1 MGVNIGHASISE
13 TGSINGAKGDSTG
26 KEVCI
31 RSWYKKPWD
40 FMAIHPDAAVREKH
54 AAAVEDCCS
63 NNNIGYGQADRN
75 TAYARAKE
83 VGFEVGKIKTK
94 CNCDCSSLQ
103 NLCAVISGANV
114 TYGSNGWVTSNM
126 KAKLAAAGY
135 KIITDSTYVNNE
147 EYCVRG
153 AIYVKASSHTVCGL
167 TNGSKASKT
176 LAKAGITS
184 GSAPSGN
191 TSGNTSGGINR
202 TPKWTGVVT
211 ATELN
216 VRTWAGTEYGN
227 IRSYPVLAKGNKVD
241 VCDSVKAADG
251 DVWYFARIAGKYY
264 GFVHSDYIKKDEEQ
278 KKLAVGDVVNF
289 TGNKHYTSS
298 YAAGTAK
305 SCKAGQAEIT
315 AINEKGA
322 HPYHLKKTSGSK
334 STVYGWVNEDDI
346 EA

>member
-1 MGVNIGHASISE
+1 MSVYIGHASISE
-13 TGSINGAKGDSTG
+13 TGSINGAKGDSTK
-26 KEVCI
+26 KEVCV
-31 RSWYKKPWD
+31 RTWYNKPWD

-54 AAAVEDCCS
+54 AAAVEDCCE
-63 NNNIGYGQADRN
+63 NDCIGYGQADRN
-75 TAYARAKE
+75 TAHARAKE
-83 VGFEVGKIKTK
+83 VDFVIGKIKTK

-103 NLCAVISGANV
+103 NLCAVVSGAPNV

-135 KIITDSTYVNNE
+135 IIITDKTYLNSAD
-147 EYCVRG
+147 YCVRG

-176 LAKAGITS
+176 LAKAGIKS
-184 GSAPSGN
+184 GSSSSGS
-191 TSGNTSGGINR
+191 TGSTSGGLNR

-227 IRSYPVLAKGNKVD
+227 IRSYPVLAEGNEVD

-251 DVWYFARIAGKYY
+251 DVWHYVRIAGKCY
-264 GFVHSDYIKKDEEQ
+264 GFVHGDYIKKAEA
-278 KKLAVGDVVNF
+278 KKELAIGDVVNF

-298 YAAGTAK
+298 YATGKAK
-305 SCKAGQAEIT
+305 SCKAGQAKIT
-315 AINEKGA
+315 AINAKGA
-322 HPYHLKKTSGSK
+322 HPYHLVRTSGSK
-334 STVYGWVNEDDI
+334 ATVHGWVNKDDI